1 MKKKPSRR
9 GTPMTGIDTILPIV
23 GQQLNLDTK
32 VQEWAVMAL
41 WAQHVPEPYRS
52 HTKAVK
58 IKRTGH
64 KTTMLVKAT
73 NAAVA
78 SQLTFQLDTW
88 RQTLNQYERETG
100 IHLDAIQ
107 LVL

>member
-1 MKKKPSRR
+1 MKKPKRQ
-9 GTPMTGIDTILPIV
+9 GTPMTGIENILPIV
-23 GQQLNLDTK
+23 GQQLNLEAK
-32 VQEWAVMAL
+32 VQEWAVLAL
-41 WAQHVPEPYRS
+41 WAQLLPEPYCS

-58 IKRTGH
+58 IKRTGP
-64 KTTMLVKAT
+64 KLTLLVKAT

-78 SQLTFQLDTW
+78 SQLTFQLESW
-88 RQTLNQYERETG
+88 RQKLNDYARETG